1 MCNDLLRW
9 KEGSE
14 MDPKMMQKTVMEG
27 MLMSFDSMNSVQE
40 QMEKMWKT
48 LLDQSGDL
56 QKEGEKVMSEW
67 LENMHK
73 GREEFRR
80 NLEEGLRKMEDLL
93 GQE

>member
-1 MCNDLLRW
+1 VKVDQ
-9 KEGSE
+9 KA
-14 MDPKMMQKTVMEG
+14 MQKMAVEGMRSG
-27 MLMSFDSMNSVQE
+27 MLMTFDTMNSVQE

-48 LLDQSGDL
+48 LLDQGGEL
-56 QKEGEKVMSEW
+56 QKEGEKVLSEW
-67 LENMHK
+67 LDNMRK

>member
-1 MCNDLLRW
+1 
-9 KEGSE
+9 

-27 MLMSFDSMNSVQE
+27 MRSGMLMSFDTMNSVQE
-40 QMEKMWKT
+40 QMEKMWRT
-48 LLDQSGDL
+48 LLDQSGEL
-56 QKEGEKVMSEW
+56 QKEGEKVLQEW
-67 LENMHK
+67 LENVRK

>member
-1 MCNDLLRW
+1 
-9 KEGSE
+9 
-14 MDPKMMQKTVMEG
+14 MMQSHEIFKQM
-27 MLMSFDSMNSVQE
+27 FDCNKNVYMTFLGNMNAYQE

-48 LLDQSGDL
+48 LLDQGGEL
-56 QKEGEKVMSEW
+56 QKEGEKVLADW
-67 LENMHK
+67 LDNMRK

>member
-1 MCNDLLRW
+1 
-9 KEGSE
+9 
-14 MDPKMMQKTVMEG
+14 MDPKMMQKTVMEGMRSG

-67 LENMHK
+67 LENMRK
-73 GREEFRR
+73 GRDEFRR
-80 NLEEGLRKMEDLL
+80 NLEEGLHKMEDLL

>member
-1 MCNDLLRW
+1 
-9 KEGSE
+9 
-14 MDPKMMQKTVMEG
+14 MDQKSMQKMAVEGMRSG
-27 MLMSFDSMNSVQE
+27 MLMTFDTMNSVQE

-48 LLDQSGDL
+48 LLDQGGEL
-56 QKEGEKVMSEW
+56 QKEGEKVLADW
-67 LENMHK
+67 LDNMRK